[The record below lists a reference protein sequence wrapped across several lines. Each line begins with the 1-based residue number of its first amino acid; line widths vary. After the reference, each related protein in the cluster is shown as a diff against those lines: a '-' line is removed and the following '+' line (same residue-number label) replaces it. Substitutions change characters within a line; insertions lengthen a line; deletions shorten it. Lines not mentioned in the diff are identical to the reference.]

1 MKYYFS
7 FIKPQTLGIYLTLL
21 MLLFIN
27 TMNAQILKPY
37 QWENRIVLILTND
50 ENAEKYQKQL
60 AVFQSDKA
68 GLKDRKLVI
77 GKVMPKQYC
86 LGLDKSNWVQ
96 SPELYRDFHSKNTDF
111 EVILIGLDGGVKLR
125 QNEILNLEKL
135 FATIDVMPMRQAE
148 LKNRKN

>member
-7 FIKPQTLGIYLTLL
+7 FIKPQILSIYITLP

-50 ENAEKYQKQL
+50 ENSKKFQEQL
-60 AVFQSDKA
+60 AVFQSDKE
-68 GLKDRKLVI
+68 GLEDRKLMI
-77 GKVMPKQYC
+77 GKVTPKQYC

-96 SPELYRDFHSKNTDF
+96 SSELYQDFHSKNKDF

-125 QNEILNLEKL
+125 QTEVLSLEKL
-135 FATIDVMPMRQAE
+135 FSTIDIMPMRRAE
-148 LKNRKN
+148 LRNRKN